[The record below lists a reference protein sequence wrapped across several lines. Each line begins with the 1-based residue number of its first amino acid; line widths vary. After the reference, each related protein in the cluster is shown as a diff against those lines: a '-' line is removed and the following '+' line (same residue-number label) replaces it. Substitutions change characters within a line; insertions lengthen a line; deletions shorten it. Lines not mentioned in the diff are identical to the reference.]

1 MRRNSRSACRLRVGA
16 AARSMPRMNHRA
28 ISLAAFAGALACCL
42 PACSEQTGSSQA
54 KEAALKLPAIPPP
67 GPLEAAAPRT
77 LRIDI
82 VGDKKHV
89 IDGKVPNFVRIE
101 GVAPADWFFEAVFP
115 VRLEV
120 EGQVMVETFALSLD
134 DWTNGELYHP
144 YRAML
149 AFDLQKEMKA
159 ELVLEE
165 DMPKQDDAGNDL
177 PARSVRIPVVLAPA
191 K

>member
-1 MRRNSRSACRLRVGA
+1 MTV
-16 AARSMPRMNHRA
+16 
-28 ISLAAFAGALACCL
+28 AGVLFCCL
-42 PACSEQTGSSQA
+42 AGCSPVGDA
-54 KEAALKLPAIPPP
+54 VNLPSIPPP
-67 GPLEAAAPRT
+67 GPLEASAPRT

-82 VGDKKHV
+82 VGEKRHV

-120 EGQVMVETFALSLD
+120 DGEVMVETFALSLD
-134 DWTNGELYHP
+134 DWTNGAPYHP

-149 AFDLQKEMKA
+149 AFDLPKEMKA

-165 DMPKQDDAGNDL
+165 DMPKHDDAGNEL
-177 PARSVRIPVVLAPA
+177 SLRSVRIPVVLAPM